1 MGRTLQLDSDTPS
14 KATHFGR
21 YPEEA
26 ARRGKTKPG
35 QWWYTHGR
43 DRRVYYR
50 LERLAKQGGLFNF
63 LTAHPGHVLHATT
76 NIAES
81 LNARIA
87 AVCYHHRG
95 LSESHLLTAVD
106 WALYDRGAAPK
117 PPTQI
122 YPQRDQTGRPRRRI
136 MPKKPK
142 KNIERIGP
150 ARYDPHAVAEEGLW
164 TRKGWAGRSN

>member
-1 MGRTLQLDSDTPS
+1 MNERTYARDDPD
-14 KATHFGR
+14 
-21 YPEEA
+21 EA
-26 ARRGKTKPG
+26 ARRGKYKPT
-35 QWWYTHGR
+35 QWWYTHDR

-50 LERLAKQGGLFNF
+50 LERLAKQGTLFNF

-106 WALYDRGAAPK
+106 WALYYRWVAPK
-117 PPTQI
+117 PVAQI
-122 YPQRDQTGRPRRRI
+122 YTQWNQSGRPHRRI
-136 MPKKPK
+136 IPKKPK

-150 ARYDPHAVAEEGLW
+150 ARYDTHAVAEEGLW